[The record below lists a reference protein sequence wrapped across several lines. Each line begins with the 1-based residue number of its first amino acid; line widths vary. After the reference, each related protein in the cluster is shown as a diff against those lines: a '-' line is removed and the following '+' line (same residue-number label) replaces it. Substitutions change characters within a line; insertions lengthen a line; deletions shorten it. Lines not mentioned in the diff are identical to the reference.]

1 MGFIPPAI
9 WVMLAACMYGSLV
22 NTSMLLNDSKGSGEQ
37 STFSPAR
44 SPGFLNICGRTLH
57 HLHCSEHRAGGGGG
71 ERECSHREIVALAA
85 MLSSDLPL
93 CYQFQIQMQN
103 SSLWNLTFPPPPSLS
118 LFLLSLS
125 SWLPLFCAP
134 SRLSISSRLALKS
147 LFQFQNALKPMPAAR
162 APQLPTPLLESELWD
177 SLPFFPSSLYFSL
190 LCHQSSTSLS
200 LSSPHLVLP
209 ISLHFFFYWMYCS
222 SLKNWFLDRGEVN
235 LLWPGIPCWAS
246 TSLSPSLTFLS

>member
-103 SSLWNLTFPPPPSLS
+103 SSLWNLTFPPPLLCLSFFFLSRLGFPSFALPLAFPS
-118 LFLLSLS
+118 HPVLLSSRFFNFRTLWS
-125 SWLPLFCAP
+125 QCQPREPPNSPPPSWRVN
-134 SRLSISSRLALKS
+134 SG
-147 LFQFQNALKPMPAAR
+147 
-162 APQLPTPLLESELWD
+162 TPYL
-177 SLPFFPSSLYFSL
+177 FFPPLYI
-190 LCHQSSTSLS
+190 
-200 LSSPHLVLP
+200 SP
-209 ISLHFFFYWMYCS
+209 YCVI
-222 SLKNWFLDRGEVN
+222 N
-235 LLWPGIPCWAS
+235 PPP
-246 TSLSPSLTFLS
+246 LSPSPPPTWSCLSRSISFSTGCIVLAWKTGFWTGVK